1 MAKIVGTGAVR
12 VFPVMTG
19 FKKTVKNEMA
29 GSGREGAKGFADSL
43 KGAGTKAG
51 KQLGKELGTTAKDAM
66 KNVGGDQVKQLS
78 KDVASASAAVSKA
91 RIKQQTT
98 TAAAIQA
105 ENAYAN
111 AVKQHGADSA
121 QAAAASQRLA
131 AARERV
137 KLADVELAA
146 ATGNL
151 KSAQETLSTVQKD
164 AETQAKA
171 LAIAN
176 QSMFARFKMGF
187 RDLDAGKD
195 NATGLAGA
203 FGSLAGAISGPITSG
218 LSKFRAGW
226 VNAHGHARRCGR
238 HGQDRRRGP

>member
-151 KSAQETLSTVQKD
+151 KSARKPSPPFRRTRKHKPKRSPSRTRACSRD
-164 AETQAKA
+164 SRWDSGIWMQARTTPPGWPERSA
-171 LAIAN
+171 A
-176 QSMFARFKMGF
+176 SPARSAV
-187 RDLDAGKD
+187 RSPAG
-195 NATGLAGA
+195 
-203 FGSLAGAISGPITSG
+203 
-218 LSKFRAGW
+218 
-226 VNAHGHARRCGR
+226 
-238 HGQDRRRGP
+238 